1 MARHMGKDM
10 SNIITDD
17 IDYGEKGELDDDTLT
32 SSGDDEEFLTFVDET
47 FPEDDFENYED
58 FY

>member
-1 MARHMGKDM
+1 M